1 MLHPVNRGTPG
12 IETYPMKITDCRAIP
27 LNLEMTLDAGAT
39 SRRTNLSCVLVR
51 LESDTGLIGT
61 GFTAITE
68 EEVIAAAID
77 QVAAPAVIGMDPMA
91 CAA

>member
-1 MLHPVNRGTPG
+1 
-12 IETYPMKITDCRAIP
+12 MKITDCRAIP

-51 LESDTGLIGT
+51 LESDTGVIGT

-68 EEVIAAAID
+68 EEVVAAAVD
-77 QVAAPAVIGMDPMA
+77 SSAGPEELGM
-91 CAA
+91 